1 MIILIFTMLSLL
13 LGGVLLGL
21 AIYPSVILLA
31 PLAHHGPLGLS
42 MALGMGYFV
51 SGGALLFWCAL
62 FHHLMLMHLKPG
74 RHKLTSLQAFRW
86 ASASSL
92 YMLVKF
98 TVGDFFMITPLG
110 TLYLKILGAKIG
122 KNVMINS
129 KYLHDHGLLEIGDG
143 CLIGGDAVMSAHVAE
158 GGHLVLSPIKLGQN
172 VLISQKAVLM
182 PGVEVGDNS
191 IVAAGAIVLK
201 DTKIPANE
209 IWGGVP
215 AKFLKARQPKEP
227 K

>member
-1 MIILIFTMLSLL
+1 MIILIFTMVSLL
-13 LGGVLLGL
+13 LGGLLLGL
-21 AIYPSVILLA
+21 AIYPSVLLLA
-31 PLAHHGPLGLS
+31 PLAQQGPLGLS
-42 MALGMGYFV
+42 MALGMGYFI
-51 SGGALLFWCAL
+51 SGAALLFWCAL
-62 FHHLMLMHLKPG
+62 FHHLLFMHLKPG

-110 TLYLKILGAKIG
+110 TLYLKVLGAKIG

-129 KYLHDHGLLEIGDG
+129 KYLHDHGLLEIGEG
-143 CLIGGDAVMSAHVAE
+143 SLIGGDAVLSAHVAE
-158 GGHLVLSPIKLGQN
+158 GGNILLAPIKLGKH

-209 IWGGVP
+209 VWGGVP
-215 AKFLKARQPKEP
+215 ARFLKARQPK
-227 K
+227 